1 MVIGRKNEL
10 PNESVV
16 FRVRANPEPDNTVRC
31 FYPYHSVLKTNSG

>member
-1 MVIGRKNEL
+1 MVIGHKNEL

-31 FYPYHSVLKTNSG
+31 FYPYGSELKSNSG